1 LQRFA
6 WQSLQEVT
14 MVKADFWLATS
25 ALLLAACGGSSGLS
39 LDGGAGGS
47 SGCNLANL
55 VATCQPS
62 GTCTEQLTSS
72 TAATVCYSNGVKMSI
87 SMTTSTSGAPSMA
100 ISVKNNSAACY
111 SMAMSETSSG
121 DMTMTFK
128 NASGTTVAT
137 LVGGTTGETV
147 TCPGASPSA
156 IDSSC
161 STQAATAGSLAGS
174 SSTTNC
180 PQGTCAY

>member
-1 LQRFA
+1 
-6 WQSLQEVT
+6 
-14 MVKADFWLATS
+14 MVKADFWLATG

-47 SGCNLANL
+47 SGCNLACLNNLANL

-72 TAATVCYSNGVKMSI
+72 TAATTCYSNGVKMSV
-87 SMTTSTSGAPSMA
+87 SMTTSTSGAASMA

-111 SMAMSETSSG
+111 SMAMSETASG

-137 LVGGTTGETV
+137 LAVGSTTGETV
-147 TCPGASPSA
+147 TCPGGSPSA

-161 STQAATAGSLAGS
+161 STQAASVSSFAGS

-180 PQGTCAY
+180 TQGTCAY